1 LVRPQGCVPSKALLA
16 GARAARAPGG
26 LAALA
31 GADRAGARRM
41 APTAVDGAEEEDGA
55 AAAAGAG
62 ADVTGPP
69 REGMA
74 AVDGTGPPR
83 EGMAG
88 IKAHVEGAVR
98 HVKAGES
105 AEARALCVRCPP

>member
-1 LVRPQGCVPSKALLA
+1 MPSKALLA

-74 AVDGTGPPR
+74 
-83 EGMAG
+83 G